1 MRRGFVERNTLETK
15 VKVKINLDGSGKA
28 EIDSG
33 IGFLDHMLTLFTF
46 HSKFDLTVKCRGDLQ
61 VDDHHTIEDLAICL
75 GQSFKDALGEKIG
88 IKRYSTVYI
97 PMDESLAYTS
107 VDISNRPYLVFNV
120 NFKSE
125 RIGSMSTQMFKEF
138 FSAFVNESRITLH
151 INLIYGEN
159 DHHKIEAVFK
169 SFARA
174 LREGSE
180 VVSGD
185 ISSSKGV
192 LWWI

>member
-15 VKVKINLDGSGKA
+15 VEVKINLDGSGKA
-28 EIDSG
+28 EIDTG

-46 HSKFDLTVKCRGDLQ
+46 HSKFDVTIKCRGDLH
-61 VDDHHTIEDLAICL
+61 VDDHHTIEDLGICL

-138 FSAFVNESRITLH
+138 FRAFVNESRITLH

-180 VVSGD
+180 VVSGH

-192 LWWI
+192 L

>member
-28 EIDSG
+28 EIDTG
-33 IGFLDHMLTLFTF
+33 IEFLDHMLTLFTF
-46 HSKFDLTVKCRGDLQ
+46 HSSFDLIVKCRGDLQ
-61 VDDHHTIEDLAICL
+61 VDDHHSVEDLGICL

-88 IKRYSTVYI
+88 IRRYSTVYI

-107 VDISNRPYLVFNV
+107 LDISNRPYLVFNV

-125 RIGSMSTQMFKEF
+125 RIGNMSTQMFKEF
-138 FSAFVNESRITLH
+138 FRAFVNESRITLH
-151 INLIYGEN
+151 INLLYGEN

-192 LWWI
+192 L

>member
-15 VKVKINLDGSGKA
+15 VEVKINLDGSGKA
-28 EIDSG
+28 EIDTG

-61 VDDHHTIEDLAICL
+61 VDDHHTIEDLGICL

-107 VDISNRPYLVFNV
+107 LDISNRPYLVFNV

-125 RIGSMSTQMFKEF
+125 KIGNMSTQMFKEF
-138 FSAFVNESRITLH
+138 FRAFVNESRITLH
-151 INLIYGEN
+151 INLFYGEN

-192 LWWI
+192 L

>member
-28 EIDSG
+28 DIDTE
-33 IGFLDHMLTLFTF
+33 IGFLDHMLTLLAF
-46 HSKFDLTVKCRGDLQ
+46 HSNFDLIVKCSGDLY
-61 VDDHHTIEDLAICL
+61 VDDHHTIEDLGICL
-75 GQSFKDALGEKIG
+75 GQAFKDAIGEKVG
-88 IKRYSTVYI
+88 IRRYSTVYV

-107 VDISNRPYLVFNV
+107 LDISNRPYLVFNV
-120 NFKSE
+120 DFQSE
-125 RIGSMSTQMFKEF
+125 RIGNMSTQMFKEF
-138 FSAFVNESRITLH
+138 FRAFVNESRVTLH
-151 INLIYGEN
+151 INLLYGEN

-174 LREGSE
+174 LKEGCE
-180 VVSGD
+180 VVSSN

-192 LWWI
+192 L

>member
-1 MRRGFVERNTLETK
+1 MRKGFVERNTLETK
-15 VKVKINLDGSGKA
+15 VEVKINLDGSGKA
-28 EIDSG
+28 EIDTG

-46 HSKFDLTVKCRGDLQ
+46 HSKFDVTVKCRGDLQ
-61 VDDHHTIEDLAICL
+61 VDDHHTIEDLGICL

-107 VDISNRPYLVFNV
+107 LDISNRPYLVFNV

-125 RIGSMSTQMFKEF
+125 RIGNMSTQMFKEF
-138 FSAFVNESRITLH
+138 FRAFVNESRITLH

-180 VVSGD
+180 VVSGH

-192 LWWI
+192 L

>member
-28 EIDSG
+28 EIDTG

-61 VDDHHTIEDLAICL
+61 VDDHHSIEDLGICL

-120 NFKSE
+120 NFKGE
-125 RIGSMSTQMFKEF
+125 KIGSMSTQMFKEF
-138 FSAFVNESRITLH
+138 FRAFVNESRITLH

-192 LWWI
+192 L